1 MHLSSERAL
10 QGVFVGKSY
19 GHPKS
24 IIKVRFCHSE
34 SQEGRVTSTSGML
47 GVPVMWGHHYSG
59 TLLSYLTP
67 QLAVLTGWNLLSHYI
82 DSSSTL
88 DKYRKY

>member
-24 IIKVRFCHSE
+24 IIKVRFCQSE
-34 SQEGRVTSTSGML
+34 PQGGRVTCSRVML
-47 GVPVMWGHHYSG
+47 DVPVTQGHHQG
-59 TLLSYLTP
+59 TVLCYQTP
-67 QLAVLTGWNLLSHYI
+67 QLADLTGWKLLSYYI

-88 DKYRKY
+88 DKCSKS